1 MALGAV
7 LMRMFFPIAA
17 APSVRAREWGGGRQP
32 TNGGGVR

>member
-17 APSVRAREWGGGRQP
+17 APSSARGSGGEAGSQR
-32 TNGGGVR
+32 TGVE